1 MKNKFAMVII
11 FIIAFIGFLIAT
23 LPTAFVL
30 NQITL
35 PKNVSKSV
43 YLSGVS
49 GSIWHTSISQVIINA
64 TPIDKVEARLHFWS
78 LMTLTPKLSITFGD
92 SFNAGP
98 EGEFDLVLSSG
109 RAKVSDVTVLI
120 SANEIAQQLP
130 LPLPMTA
137 QGDVELNI
145 TSAEI
150 DLTNNNQCISAIGN
164 GAWSTAGISALSR
177 TVPLGK
183 LTADISCD
191 KGTLALVMSPKN
203 DLGLTFT
210 AYVKQG
216 GKVSGNGYLQPGAT
230 FPAALNDALPFLGT
244 PDGQGRYRLVF

>member
-1 MKNKFAMVII
+1 MKNKLVMVVI
-11 FIIAFIGFLIAT
+11 FIITFIGFLIAT
-23 LPTAFVL
+23 LPTSFVL
-30 NQITL
+30 KQVTL
-35 PKNVSKSV
+35 PRSFTKSV

-49 GSIWHTSISQVIINA
+49 GSIWHTNISQVVING
-64 TPIDKVEARLHFWS
+64 TPIDKVDARLHFWS

-98 EGEFDLVLSSG
+98 EGALDLVLSSDT
-109 RAKVSDVTVLI
+109 AKISDVTVLI

-137 QGDVELNI
+137 QGEVELNI
-145 TSAEI
+145 SSAEI
-150 DLTNNNQCISAIGN
+150 DLSRSNQCVSATGN
-164 GAWSTAGISALSR
+164 GAWSTAGITALSR
-177 TVPLGK
+177 NVPLGK
-183 LTADISCD
+183 LSADISCD

-216 GKVSGNGYLQPGAT
+216 GKISGKGYLQPGAT